1 MNNQNKIYGINFSSP
16 PKRLEV
22 LKLILKLN
30 SKLKSSKNIDEDR
43 KNHTQ
48 IINDDLLKWNFIDAN
63 EFRKIYDEESIK
75 ELNSSP
81 HEGGIIKQWL
91 VLIVLVLFIVLVGFF
106 IFSGNKNN
114 DSQDEY
120 YRITRESQRAV
131 EAVLK
136 DSDSAK
142 FKDQIY
148 NCGLVNAKNA
158 FGAYVGFKRYVVA
171 HGTVFLE
178 GTNANASEMTEL
190 WENACKH

>member
-75 ELNSSP
+75 ELNF
-81 HEGGIIKQWL
+81 IKCQ
-91 VLIVLVLFIVLVGFF
+91 
-106 IFSGNKNN
+106 
-114 DSQDEY
+114 
-120 YRITRESQRAV
+120 
-131 EAVLK
+131 
-136 DSDSAK
+136 
-142 FKDQIY
+142 
-148 NCGLVNAKNA
+148 
-158 FGAYVGFKRYVVA
+158 
-171 HGTVFLE
+171 
-178 GTNANASEMTEL
+178 
-190 WENACKH
+190 